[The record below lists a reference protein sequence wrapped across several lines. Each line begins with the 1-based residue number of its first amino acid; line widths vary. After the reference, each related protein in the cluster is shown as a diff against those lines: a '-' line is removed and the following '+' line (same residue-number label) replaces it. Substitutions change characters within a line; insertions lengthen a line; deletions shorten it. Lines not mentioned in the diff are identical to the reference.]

1 MSDFSR
7 LICFN
12 QPLLL
17 TFAQPDALTH
27 GSLVET
33 LREARPTEFIGVPR
47 IYEKMRD
54 LIKDQMRESSPMMR
68 SLFKWAKEKGYENI
82 QA

>member
-1 MSDFSR
+1 M
-7 LICFN
+7 
-12 QPLLL
+12 

-27 GSLVET
+27 GTLVET

-82 QA
+82 